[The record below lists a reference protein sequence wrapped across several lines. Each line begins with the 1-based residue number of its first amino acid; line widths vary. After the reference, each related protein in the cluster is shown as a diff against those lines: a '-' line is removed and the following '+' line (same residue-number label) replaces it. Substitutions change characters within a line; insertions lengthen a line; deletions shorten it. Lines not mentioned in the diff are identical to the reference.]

1 MYVTRHVTEIRM
13 LLDMLRGYVRDLINK
28 WTHTLLDVLQG
39 HVRLLNVLR
48 GYVRYLICYRDMYV
62 TSYVT
67 GTRMLLE
74 MLQGHMLLLI
84 RYRDKQFVHFLGQFK
99 TNNNNDDF

>member
-67 GTRMLLE
+67 VLKLPHPLARPEKVFNSLSVCPQSPPL
-74 MLQGHMLLLI
+74 
-84 RYRDKQFVHFLGQFK
+84 RCR
-99 TNNNNDDF
+99 